1 MRSFNK
7 KKYCIISSSRADFG
21 ILKNFIKKF
30 LKKKNIK
37 VDLILTG
44 SHFSKKFG
52 ETYKEAN
59 ENNIKNFYK
68 LKLSNKNANAED
80 LSYSSSV
87 LLKKLSKK
95 FEKEKYHYL
104 IILGDRFEIFI
115 AAYVATLFKITI
127 IHLSGGDETQ
137 AAYDNQFRHAISK
150 LSHLHFPTNEISK
163 NRIIQMGED
172 PKNVF
177 NFGSLSLENIY
188 KLKKIRKQDLEKEFR
203 FKLKKVF
210 FLVTFHPETLAF
222 KDKKNLMTLLNA
234 ISTFKDLQFI
244 FTSSNSDEGGDSINK
259 IIKNF
264 SKKRKN
270 VFFVKSFGQEKYFN
284 VIKYSSG
291 IIGNSSSGVIEAPSF
306 KVGTLNLGNR
316 QTGRIKVKSVIN
328 TNFTKKDIIIGV
340 KKILSKNFKSQIK
353 NIKNPFYKNN
363 SSEIIIKKIL
373 TYRNK
378 NLLIKKFNDLK
389 IYKNYS

>member
-115 AAYVATLFKITI
+115 AAYVATLFKVTI
-127 IHLSGGDETQ
+127 V
-137 AAYDNQFRHAISK
+137 N
-150 LSHLHFPTNEISK
+150 
-163 NRIIQMGED
+163 
-172 PKNVF
+172 
-177 NFGSLSLENIY
+177 
-188 KLKKIRKQDLEKEFR
+188 
-203 FKLKKVF
+203 
-210 FLVTFHPETLAF
+210 
-222 KDKKNLMTLLNA
+222 
-234 ISTFKDLQFI
+234 
-244 FTSSNSDEGGDSINK
+244 
-259 IIKNF
+259 
-264 SKKRKN
+264 
-270 VFFVKSFGQEKYFN
+270 
-284 VIKYSSG
+284 
-291 IIGNSSSGVIEAPSF
+291 
-306 KVGTLNLGNR
+306 
-316 QTGRIKVKSVIN
+316 
-328 TNFTKKDIIIGV
+328 
-340 KKILSKNFKSQIK
+340 
-353 NIKNPFYKNN
+353 
-363 SSEIIIKKIL
+363 
-373 TYRNK
+373 
-378 NLLIKKFNDLK
+378 
-389 IYKNYS
+389 